1 MRTGALRSAWSC
13 RCIMKGSMRH
23 KNVLVVDDDE
33 SLRRITQ
40 MQLED
45 AGYTAS
51 TAASGEEALRMIE
64 EDAPALVITD
74 LKMPGM
80 SGLELLRKVR
90 EQHPHTAVLVVTAF
104 GTVQTAVA
112 AIKAGAYD
120 YITK

>member
-1 MRTGALRSAWSC
+1 
-13 RCIMKGSMRH
+13 MRH

-40 MQLED
+40 MQLEE
-45 AGYTAS
+45 AGYAAV
-51 TAASGEEALRMIE
+51 TAANGDEALRMIE

-74 LKMPGM
+74 LKMPGI

-90 EQHPHTAVLVVTAF
+90 EQYPQTAVVLVTAF

-112 AIKAGAYD
+112 AMKAGAYD
-120 YITK
+120 YITKPIDYEEL